1 MKDFLIYTSAG
12 LNANVAQWASSPD
25 RSYDIWITNYSD
37 TPNHLREFA
46 DVYNESKGAKFPNLK
61 KIFEEHGSTLSRYKA
76 IMVADDDII
85 ISPKKLNALF
95 RMIEE
100 QDAWIVTP
108 AFSKFGK
115 ISHTTTERR
124 LTSKYRYTN
133 FAEVTCPIFRTD
145 MLLSFMQVYDPE
157 IKGYGVDWWYL
168 NHLGANIRNKIVISD
183 YHYCINPR
191 DFKKVGGIREI
202 DKVSNRETRTSKWD
216 QKKRELGINSFPK
229 EVYDTKNRS
238 ALEVLTA
245 APVYLV
251 ENLYSFL
258 LDGKF
263 FRGTRSLLKKLLL
276 RK

>member
-85 ISPKKLNALF
+85 ISPQKLNALF

-100 QDAWIVTP
+100 KDAWIVTP

-124 LTSKYRYTN
+124 LMSKYRYTN

-168 NHLGANIRNKIVISD
+168 NHLGTDVIDKIIISD
-183 YHYCINPR
+183 QHYCINPR

-202 DKVSNRETRTSKWD
+202 DKVSNKETRTSKWD